1 MSLKLCTKTKTA
13 QNSHQYKCFWLF
25 NDPVHIYPD
34 ILTLK
39 RCLGLLKS
47 EFKKKKGRNIKVQ
60 FFIVFMRMRKQGLG
74 FFGLSFSPSLCFSAP
89 THWLEHCNCDW
100 LVLLWLT
107 GDHPSHPESIANYVL
122 LESRSS
128 VRVSG
133 RPAPVL
139 QMQANILFSSGTL
152 NSSFI
157 SPPVHSFSS
166 FHLLYN
172 LNITLETYYHHPHE
186 WEFSEH
192 FQIVFALWT
201 DIIFQNTVCMDRIYM
216 YLREFTSSHTWIY
229 VMFM

>member
-1 MSLKLCTKTKTA
+1 MFLWGWENKGWGFLDWV
-13 QNSHQYKCFWLF
+13 FL
-25 NDPVHIYPD
+25 PVCDFP
-34 ILTLK
+34 
-39 RCLGLLKS
+39 
-47 EFKKKKGRNIKVQ
+47 
-60 FFIVFMRMRKQGLG
+60 
-74 FFGLSFSPSLCFSAP
+74 AP

-107 GDHPSHPESIANYVL
+107 GDHPSHPESIADYVL

-172 LNITLETYYHHPHE
+172 LNITLETYYRHPHG

-201 DIIFQNTVCMDRIYM
+201 DIFSKTLFVWT
-216 YLREFTSSHTWIY
+216 EFTCIY
-229 VMFM
+229 VNLHHHIRESTWCLCKLVF